1 MLKVLSFLTK
11 REDIET
17 QAFIDYYEDH
27 HVPLV
32 LSLAA
37 PPAVYKRNYLVRGDE
52 FNREDDTIDF
62 DVVTEL
68 ISPDSGRL
76 CRLDRKAIR
85 RGDRYGR
92 AEVSRSV
99 ADHGLCHR
107 GARDSRVSRIATSLR
122 LLGPRALAMR
132 ETHASLTTLTAP
144 PRSP

>member
-68 ISPDSGRL
+68 IFPDRDGFVGWIEKLSVEAIGTDEQKF
-76 CRLDRKAIR
+76 LDRSRTTAYVIEEHVT
-85 RGDRYGR
+85 
-92 AEVSRSV
+92 AE
-99 ADHGLCHR
+99 
-107 GARDSRVSRIATSLR
+107 
-122 LLGPRALAMR
+122 
-132 ETHASLTTLTAP
+132 
-144 PRSP
+144 